1 MLETEIISCSSSRH
15 IQEVTQESE
24 RIVRLSARDNTPNR
38 VRLRLLHAAPF
49 AQKRTNF
56 VGRTEAHLHT
66 VIPGASCPHHN
77 HSRSKTILVSLAP
90 FQELN
95 IRPIEKDREKAFLD
109 RGDGMLFTQISEAFP
124 EETTVTLNALGTGD
138 EI

>member
-1 MLETEIISCSSSRH
+1 M
-15 IQEVTQESE
+15 
-24 RIVRLSARDNTPNR
+24 
-38 VRLRLLHAAPF
+38 
-49 AQKRTNF
+49 
-56 VGRTEAHLHT
+56 
-66 VIPGASCPHHN
+66 
-77 HSRSKTILVSLAP
+77 SLAP

-109 RGDGMLFTQISEAFP
+109 HGDGMLFTQISEAFP